1 MKYGYRTPS
10 LNKSIAA
17 KLSVSRLLKQEL
29 GFGKGLIPDLK
40 KSRYNRKYAKRVKKL
55 VAPKFTG
62 IQSGRIEHIQAI
74 LKQLGYFTGKLT
86 GQLDAKTIK
95 SIMDFQKACNIMPSG
110 LLDFQTLTRLDK
122 EKRKKDKKK

>member
-55 VAPKFTG
+55 VGPKFTG
-62 IQSGRIEHIQAI
+62 LQSGRIEHIQAL
-74 LKQLGYFTGKLT
+74 LKKLGYFTGKLT
-86 GQLDAKTIK
+86 GQLDAKTVK
-95 SIMDFQKACNIMPSG
+95 AIMDFQKAHSISPSG
-110 LLDFQTLTRLDK
+110 FLDFQTLTKLDK
-122 EKRKKDKKK
+122 EKRKSKNKK